1 MAALFYPCCGPPDL
15 ARAMAGFAHLV
26 DAVHGADPIPGV
38 DRGLRSSWHLEPRR
52 QTPHRF
58 VPELS
63 PNGASG
69 VRSISRYTSI
79 TDSGT
84 RHEYLARRI
93 GRDAAS
99 VPFTWHQYDAVE
111 ALNHIG
117 GITVF
122 FFRRDRP
129 EDGEGSSGIRW
140 LDSILLQ
147 RVLAKLESGGLLV
160 TDGAGMTGDAPQAA
174 LWTAGALRDP
184 IGVELTAFG
193 RRFQCESVFCSERRP
208 TLVWRVCDTDR

>member
-1 MAALFYPCCGPPDL
+1 MNHTLFYPCCGPTDL

-26 DAVHGADPIPGV
+26 DAVHGADPMPGV
-38 DRGLRSSWHLEPRR
+38 DRGLRSSCHLEPRR

-63 PNGASG
+63 PRGVTG
-69 VRSISRYTSI
+69 VRSIASYTI
-79 TDSGT
+79 IADSGM

-93 GRDAAS
+93 GRDAAP
-99 VPFTWHQYDAVE
+99 VPFTWHQYDAIE

-140 LDSILLQ
+140 LDDVLLA
-147 RVLAKLESGGLLV
+147 RVLDKLEPNGLIV
-160 TDGAGMTGDAPQAA
+160 TDGAGMSGDAAQAS
-174 LWTAGALRDP
+174 LWKAPAMDDP
-184 IGVELTAFG
+184 VGGEFVAFG
-193 RRFQCESVFCSERRP
+193 RSFTCEAVFCRLRRP
-208 TLVWRVCDTDR
+208 TLVWRVGG